1 MIRGLGGYRRRY
13 RVNSVIEEVVGVM
26 FCRGIGVVLCATTE
40 LAFSASSSDYC
51 RVFPRAPRPALISYR
66 GEPPDRRSREP
77 RKNRA
82 LCRNG
87 GTETSERAA
96 GSAREC
102 PRGRRDAA
110 LDQRGV
116 HLVPVERTVTSGR
129 RPFRGSAGTVISG
142 RTGSG
147 DSAVAPV
154 RSRCRDSTTARQ
166 RGHVVG
172 RSSCQS
178 RPQSRWASHWSCLRI
193 FLPPGPAALILCAL
207 ILLLPPSR
215 PGGRGMTL
223 WQLTA
228 RPCKSGFLPETAEQ
242 LPRSPVLR
250 STGVAAG
257 AHASRAAGCWGLDT
271 CRMSAGRCGAPPMSL
286 DERCSVALRRLVS
299 GRCRIPYVGRA
310 ASVR

>member
-1 MIRGLGGYRRRY
+1 
-13 RVNSVIEEVVGVM
+13 M
-26 FCRGIGVVLCATTE
+26 FCRGIGVVLRATTE

-87 GTETSERAA
+87 DTETSERAA

-178 RPQSRWASHWSCLRI
+178 RPQLRWASHWSCLRI

-250 STGVAAG
+250 STELLPAPMHHARPDVGAWIRAGCRRAAVERRRCRSTSAAPWFCAASYPAG
-257 AHASRAAGCWGLDT
+257 AAFRTSGVPRVCADQ
-271 CRMSAGRCGAPPMSL
+271 AGRC
-286 DERCSVALRRLVS
+286 R
-299 GRCRIPYVGRA
+299 
-310 ASVR
+310 